1 MIKTFSFVPS
11 ANKIK
16 TKKIRVYTRNH
27 AKQPQMRAVH
37 TLCRYACVHCN
48 QQQQI
53 CVQYERASTMSH
65 TMLLYTCTVPVLYTC
80 TTYES
85 RRGLWWVK
93 LRSLAMAQSYG
104 WRRREARNVAN
115 KERVDLARGDL
126 AGATDGDH
134 PSRAT
139 AHLHQDWLTCGTA
152 RWATVDQ
159 PNHRPCTHTR
169 THRRTCP
176 THTLNTASDSHLA
189 DLHQYTARWAT
200 VDQPN
205 HRPCTHTR
213 THRRTRPTHT
223 LNTDLLVYLH
233 HCRPGQSPLQWHAHL
248 EQVNARR
255 DDMPPTDHG
264 GPTSVNG

>member
-16 TKKIRVYTRNH
+16 TKKIWVYTRNH
-27 AKQPQMRAVH
+27 AKQPQMRVVH

-65 TMLLYTCTVPVLYTC
+65 TMLLYTCTAPVLYTC

-115 KERVDLARGDL
+115 KECVDLVRGDL

-134 PSRAT
+134 PSRTT

-159 PNHRPCTHTR
+159 PNHR
-169 THRRTCP
+169 
-176 THTLNTASDSHLA
+176 S
-189 DLHQYTARWAT
+189 
-200 VDQPN
+200 
-205 HRPCTHTR
+205 CTHTR

-233 HCRPGQSPLQWHAHL
+233 HCRPAQSPLLHTHAH
-248 EQVNARR
+248 
-255 DDMPPTDHG
+255 TDGHVQHIHSILLVTATWLTCTSTQLD
-264 GPTSVNG
+264 GPL